1 MIKFILII
9 LDGFGLRKEEE
20 GNAVAQANT
29 PNLDKMMNNCPLSK
43 IETSGK
49 FVGLPDGIMGNSEVG
64 HMNMGAGRIVKQ
76 DLVRINDSIKSN
88 ELKNNTQ
95 LQNVFNHVK
104 NNDSTMHIMGL
115 ISDGGVHS
123 HLDHFEYILAAARE
137 YGVEKIAIHAFMDG
151 RDTSPVSGIN
161 FMNKLENFIASD
173 KKYKVAT
180 VCGRYYAMDRDNR
193 WERIEKAYKMLINS
207 QGENYTDA
215 VTAIQSYYDK
225 DITDEFINPSIIGEQ
240 CPIQNGDAVFSMNFR
255 ADRMR
260 QMVTAINDSNFP
272 HFQTKSLDILF
283 TTMTEYQKEFPYSVL
298 FEQEKIDNIFPELLA
313 RNNYRQLRIAE
324 TEKYA
329 HVTYFFNGGSEQ
341 PFPGETRKLIPSPK
355 VATYDL
361 QPEMSAPEVT
371 EEVLLAIESDKYEAI
386 IMNFANPD
394 MVGHTG
400 NIKAA
405 ITAIET
411 IDSCLEKIQRAAN
424 EKDTAIFLTA
434 DHGNLELMHDPL
446 SGMIHTAHTTLPVP
460 LILVNVNGNYQLAE
474 TGKLADIAPT
484 ILDYLKI
491 EKPLEMTGN
500 SLLISTHE

>member
-20 GNAVAQANT
+20 GNAVAQANI

-76 DLVRINDSIKSN
+76 DLVRINDSIRSN

-104 NNDSTMHIMGL
+104 TNDSTMHIMGL

-123 HLDHFEYILAAARE
+123 HLDHFEYILAASRE
-137 YGVEKIAIHAFMDG
+137 SGVEKIAIHAFMDG

-260 QMVTAINDSNFP
+260 QIVTAINDSNFL

-283 TTMTEYQKEFPYSVL
+283 TTMTEYQKEFPYPVL

-424 EKDTAIFLTA
+424 EKDAAIFLTA

-446 SGMIHTAHTTLPVP
+446 SGMIHTAHTTFPVP
-460 LILVNVNGNYQLAE
+460 LILANVNGNYQLAE

>member
-20 GNAVAQANT
+20 GNAVAQANI

-76 DLVRINDSIKSN
+76 DLVRINDSIRSN

-123 HLDHFEYILAAARE
+123 HLDHFEYILAASRE
-137 YGVEKIAIHAFMDG
+137 SGVEKIAIHAFMDG

-161 FMNKLENFIASD
+161 FINKLENFIASD

-260 QMVTAINDSNFP
+260 QIVTAINDSNFP

-298 FEQEKIDNIFPELLA
+298 FKQEKIDNIFPELLA

-341 PFPGETRKLIPSPK
+341 LFPGETRKLIPSPK

-371 EEVLLAIESDKYEAI
+371 KEVLLAIESDKYEAI

-424 EKDTAIFLTA
+424 EKDAALFLTA

-460 LILVNVNGNYQLAE
+460 LILINVNGNYQLAE

>member
-29 PNLDKMMNNCPLSK
+29 PNLDKMMNNYPLSK

-123 HLDHFEYILAAARE
+123 HLDHFEYILAASRE
-137 YGVEKIAIHAFMDG
+137 SGVEKIAIHAFMDG

-260 QMVTAINDSNFP
+260 QIVTAINDSNFL

-361 QPEMSAPEVT
+361 QPEMSALEVT

-411 IDSCLEKIQRAAN
+411 IDSCLEKIQRTAT

>member
-43 IETSGK
+43 IETSGE

-123 HLDHFEYILAAARE
+123 HLNHFEYILAVARE
-137 YGVEKIAIHAFMDG
+137 NGVEKIAIHAFMDG

-260 QMVTAINDSNFP
+260 QIVTAINDSNFP

-424 EKDTAIFLTA
+424 EKDAAIFLTA

-446 SGMIHTAHTTLPVP
+446 SGMIHTAHTTFPVP